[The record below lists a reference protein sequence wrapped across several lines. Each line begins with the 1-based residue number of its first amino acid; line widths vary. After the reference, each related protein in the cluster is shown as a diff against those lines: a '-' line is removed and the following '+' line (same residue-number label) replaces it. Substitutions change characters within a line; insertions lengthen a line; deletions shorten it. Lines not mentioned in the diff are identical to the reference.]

1 MSAGRVIRQIRRD
14 AGRHDFIPAYST
26 DVLLQ
31 GVCHLTHVPQKYL
44 DCISREERQRLSREK
59 FEDNK
64 EEIYTL
70 LAQGRGIKGVSVQF
84 RIGYENLQRYLD
96 EESK

>member
-1 MSAGRVIRQIRRD
+1 MIPVRIVRQI
-14 AGRHDFIPAYST
+14 GKHEFIPAYST

-44 DCISREERQRLSREK
+44 DRISRQEMRRLSFEK
-59 FEDNK
+59 FETHK

-70 LAQGRGIKGVSVQF
+70 LAQGRGVKGVSEKF
-84 RIGYENLQRYLD
+84 RIGYEALQRYLD
-96 EESK
+96 GERNAE